1 MSYSGPRKGASAF
14 TLIELLVVIA
24 IIAILAAILF
34 PVFAQAREKARQAA
48 CVSNLK
54 QLGLATMMYMSD
66 YDGMLPRI
74 RFQEL
79 NGNYAFPPNSFGFNN
94 NQPNNQIWGFEDC
107 VNPYIKMGINYGPK
121 NEGTPWHCPSD
132 PLEHTD
138 GAGCG
143 VATGYYISYAVTI
156 FNPTANGNNA
166 SGEPQQYGLVAP
178 GFGNASTRAANI
190 AIDSKTDA
198 GIGRPADTVL
208 FYEFHAADTGYAR
221 FVIASRANSANV
233 ADPGWPEL
241 PATLSLG
248 NLNNDG
254 CDAKYAM
261 GSHNGMMNVAWAD
274 GHVKAV
280 RRTSLMGVKNVTP
293 GCAGCAQWDLK
304 AGNKLHWDEQYH

>member
-1 MSYSGPRKGASAF
+1 MSRFLSRRGRSAF

-34 PVFAQAREKARQAA
+34 PVFAQAREKARQAT

-54 QLGLATMMYMSD
+54 QISLAAMMYLQD
-66 YDGMLPRI
+66 YDGMYPRI
-74 RFQEL
+74 RFQDA
-79 NGNYAFPPNSFGFNN
+79 NGNYAFPPNSYGFNN

-107 VNPYIKMGINYGPK
+107 INPYIKMGINYGPK

-156 FNPTANGNNA
+156 FNPNN
-166 SGEPQQYGLVAP
+166 PTTQYGLMSP
-178 GFGNASTRAANI
+178 GSGVQGR

-221 FVIASRANSANV
+221 FVIASRSNTANI
-233 ADPGWPEL
+233 ADPAWPEL

-248 NLNNDG
+248 NLNGDG

-261 GSHNGMMNVAWAD
+261 GSHNGMMNIAWAD
-274 GHVKAV
+274 GHVKSV
-280 RRTSLMGVKNVTP
+280 RRTSLMGVTACQPNV
-293 GCAGCAQWDLK
+293 AGSCTWDGK
-304 AGNKLHWDEQYH
+304 TGNKLHWDEQYH